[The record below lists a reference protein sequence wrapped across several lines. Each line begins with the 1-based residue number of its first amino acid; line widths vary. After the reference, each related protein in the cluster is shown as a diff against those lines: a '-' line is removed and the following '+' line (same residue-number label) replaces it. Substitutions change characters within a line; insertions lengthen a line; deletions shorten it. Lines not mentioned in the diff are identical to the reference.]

1 VARATTGGTS
11 SEVFREFLRMGLI
24 GFGGPSAHLALF
36 RQRFVRDLRWI
47 DERAFL
53 DAMGAAN
60 LLPGPTSTE
69 VALAIGQARAGR
81 LGLLAAGLGF
91 IGPAAFMVLVLAIA
105 YERFGTLAAVGWLL
119 YGIQPVV
126 VAIVGLAVAGLAPTA
141 LRGPVTWL
149 IGGAATAALLVGV
162 DPVAVLLVA
171 AISGLLIAV
180 GRGWRPGSGGG
191 ALGIAMGAVPGKV
204 AGAVG
209 IGGIGGISGIGLGS
223 IGLPA
228 LFLLFLKIGLLSF
241 GSGYVLVAFL
251 RTDLVQG
258 LGLLSDRQLLD
269 AVAVGQVTPG
279 PVYTA
284 ATFVGYLL
292 AGVPG
297 AVVATIAIFLP
308 AFIGVALVHP
318 FVPRLRGSLVASAV
332 LDGVNAASLGLMAA
346 VTIQLART
354 TVVDAVTLALVVG
367 SFLVLL
373 RRPRAA
379 VPLMVVGAAVGV
391 LVHAGGLVR

>member
-1 VARATTGGTS
+1 VAHATTGS
-11 SEVFREFLRMGLI
+11 ASEVLREFVRLGLT

-36 RQRFVRDLRWI
+36 RQRFVHDLHWI
-47 DERAFL
+47 DERAFVDSL
-53 DAMGAAN
+53 GAAN

-69 VALAIGQARAGR
+69 MALAIGQARAGR

-91 IGPAAFMVLVLAIA
+91 ISPAAVMVVVLAVA
-105 YERFGTLAAVGWLL
+105 YERLGTLDAVGWLL

-126 VAIVGLAVAGLAPTA
+126 VAIVALAVAGLAPTA
-141 LRGPVTWL
+141 LRDAVTWL
-149 IGGAATAALLVGV
+149 IGVGATAALLVGA
-162 DPVAVLLVA
+162 DPVLVLATGA
-171 AISGLLIAV
+171 AAGVLGAWL
-180 GRGWRPGSGGG
+180 RGWRPPAGVAGFLIGVAG
-191 ALGIAMGAVPGKV
+191 VPARAATALGV
-204 AGAVG
+204 A
-209 IGGIGGISGIGLGS
+209 GIGLP
-223 IGLPA
+223 GL
-228 LFLLFLKIGLLSF
+228 FVLFLKIGLLSF

-251 RTDLVQG
+251 RADLVQS
-258 LGLLSDRQLLD
+258 LGLLTDRQLLD

-308 AFIGVALVHP
+308 AFVGVALVHP
-318 FVPRLRGSLVASAV
+318 FVPRLRASPIASAV

-346 VTIQLART
+346 VTIQLARA

-367 SFLVLL
+367 AFAVAV

-379 VPLMVVGAAVGV
+379 VPLMLAGAAVGV
-391 LVHAGGLVR
+391 VVHAAGVVG

>member
-1 VARATTGGTS
+1 
-11 SEVFREFLRMGLI
+11 MGVI

-36 RQRFVRDLRWI
+36 RQRFVRDLGWI
-47 DERAFL
+47 DDRDFL
-53 DAMGAAN
+53 DALGAAN

-91 IGPAAFMVLVLAIA
+91 IGPAAFLVVVLATA
-105 YERFGTLAAVGWLL
+105 YERFGTLDAVGWLL

-126 VAIVGLAVAGLAPTA
+126 VAIVALAVAGLAPTA

-149 IGGAATAALLVGV
+149 VGAAATVALLIGIDPVVVLLGGAAAGIAGALL
-162 DPVAVLLVA
+162 
-171 AISGLLIAV
+171 
-180 GRGWRPGSGGG
+180 RGWRPPSGAASVLAVAAG
-191 ALGIAMGAVPGKV
+191 VPGKSAAAIGI
-204 AGAVG
+204 AGF
-209 IGGIGGISGIGLGS
+209 
-223 IGLPA
+223 GLPA

-251 RTDLVQG
+251 RADLVQG
-258 LGLLSDRQLLD
+258 FGPLTDRQLLD

-284 ATFVGYLL
+284 ATFVGFLL

-308 AFIGVALVHP
+308 AFVGVALVHP
-318 FVPRLRGSLVASAV
+318 FVPRLRASPLAAAV
-332 LDGVNAASLGLMAA
+332 LDGVNVASLGLIAA
-346 VTIQLART
+346 VTVQLART
-354 TVVDAVTLALVVG
+354 TVVDAVTLVLAGG

-373 RRPRAA
+373 RWPRIA
-379 VPLMVVGAAVGV
+379 VPLMLVGAGVGI
-391 LVHAGGLVR
+391 LVHAVGLVH

>member
-1 VARATTGGTS
+1 VARATQGS
-11 SEVFREFLRMGLI
+11 PSEVFREFLRMGLI

-36 RQRFVRDLRWI
+36 RQRFVRDLRWV

-53 DAMGAAN
+53 DSLGAAN

-69 VALAIGQARAGR
+69 MALAIGQARAGR

-91 IGPAAFMVLVLAIA
+91 IVPAALMVLVLAIA
-105 YERFGTLAAVGWLL
+105 YERFGTLDAVAWLL

-126 VAIVGLAVAGLAPTA
+126 VAIVALAVAGLAPTA
-141 LRGPVTWL
+141 LRGPVTWVVAA
-149 IGGAATAALLVGV
+149 AATVALLLGV
-162 DPVAVLLVA
+162 DPVVVLL
-171 AISGLLIAV
+171 
-180 GRGWRPGSGGG
+180 
-191 ALGIAMGAVPGKV
+191 
-204 AGAVG
+204 AGAVAG
-209 IGGIGGISGIGLGS
+209 IAGALLSGWRLPPGAGSVLAGAAAGALAKAAAAIGIAGIGL
-223 IGLPA
+223 PT

-308 AFIGVALVHP
+308 AFVGVALVHP
-318 FVPRLRGSLVASAV
+318 FVPRLRASPVAASI

-354 TVVDAVTLALVVG
+354 TVTDAVTLALAGG

-373 RRPRAA
+373 RFPRAA
-379 VPLMVVGAAVGV
+379 VPLMLVGAATGV
-391 LVHAGGLVR
+391 LVHAASLVP

>member
-1 VARATTGGTS
+1 MAGATTGTP

-47 DERAFL
+47 DEHAFL
-53 DAMGAAN
+53 DSLGAAN

-69 VALAIGQARAGR
+69 LALSIGQARAGR

-91 IGPAAFMVLVLAIA
+91 IAPAALTVLVLAIA
-105 YERFGTLAAVGWLL
+105 YERFGTIDAVGWLL

-126 VAIVGLAVAGLAPTA
+126 VAIVALAVAGLAPTA
-141 LRGPVTWL
+141 LPGPVTWL
-149 IGGAATAALLVGV
+149 IGAAATIGLLVGI
-162 DPVAVLLVA
+162 DPVLVLFAGAAAGLVGA
-171 AISGLLIAV
+171 WLH
-180 GRGWRPGSGGG
+180 GWRPPPGAASFLAAAAGAPAKAAA
-191 ALGIAMGAVPGKV
+191 ALGV
-204 AGAVG
+204 A
-209 IGGIGGISGIGLGS
+209 S
-223 IGLPA
+223 IGLPT

-297 AVVATIAIFLP
+297 AVVATVAIFLP
-308 AFIGVALVHP
+308 AFVGVALVHP
-318 FVPRLRGSLVASAV
+318 FVPRLRTSPVAAAV

-354 TVVDAVTLALVVG
+354 TVTDAVTLALAAG
-367 SFLVLL
+367 SFVILL
-373 RRPRAA
+373 RWPRAA
-379 VPLMVVGAAVGV
+379 VPLMLIGAATGV
-391 LVHAGGLVR
+391 LVHAAGLVR

>member
-1 VARATTGGTS
+1 VAHATQGS
-11 SEVFREFLRMGLI
+11 PSEVFREFLRMGLI

-36 RQRFVRDLRWI
+36 RQRFVRDLGWV

-53 DAMGAAN
+53 DALGAAN

-69 VALAIGQARAGR
+69 MALAIGQARAGR

-91 IGPAAFMVLVLAIA
+91 IVPAALMVLVLGMA
-105 YERFGTLAAVGWLL
+105 YERFGTLDAVAWLL

-126 VAIVGLAVAGLAPTA
+126 VAIVALAVAGLAPTA
-141 LRGPVTWL
+141 LRGPMTWL
-149 IGGAATAALLVGV
+149 VGAVATVALLVGI
-162 DPVAVLLVA
+162 DPVVVLVAGAVAGLAGAVL
-171 AISGLLIAV
+171 
-180 GRGWRPGSGGG
+180 RGWRPPPGAASVVAAAAGVPGKTAA
-191 ALGIAMGAVPGKV
+191 ALGIA
-204 AGAVG
+204 
-209 IGGIGGISGIGLGS
+209 S

-308 AFIGVALVHP
+308 AFVGVALVHP
-318 FVPRLRGSLVASAV
+318 FVPRLRASPAAAAI

-346 VTIQLART
+346 VTVQLART
-354 TVVDAVTLALVVG
+354 TITDADTLALAG
-367 SFLVLL
+367 CSFLVLL
-373 RRPRAA
+373 RWPRAA
-379 VPLMVVGAAVGV
+379 VPLMVLGGVVGV
-391 LVHAGGLVR
+391 AVHIFRVV

>member
-1 VARATTGGTS
+1 VARATQGS
-11 SEVFREFLRMGLI
+11 PSEVFRQFLRMGLI

-36 RQRFVRDLRWI
+36 RQRFVRDLGWV

-53 DAMGAAN
+53 DALGAAN

-91 IGPAAFMVLVLAIA
+91 VVPAALMVLVLAVA
-105 YERFGTLAAVGWLL
+105 YERFGTLDAVEWLL

-126 VAIVGLAVAGLAPTA
+126 VAIVALAVAGLVPTA
-141 LRGPVTWL
+141 LRGPPTWL
-149 IGGAATAALLVGV
+149 IGAAATVAVLLGV
-162 DPVAVLLVA
+162 DPVVVLLASAAAGIARAVL
-171 AISGLLIAV
+171 G
-180 GRGWRPGSGGG
+180 GWRPPPGAASVLAVAASPQGRTAA
-191 ALGIAMGAVPGKV
+191 ALGIAG
-204 AGAVG
+204 
-209 IGGIGGISGIGLGS
+209 

-251 RTDLVQG
+251 RTDLVHG

-292 AGVPG
+292 GGVPG
-297 AVVATIAIFLP
+297 AVAATIAIFVP
-308 AFIGVALVHP
+308 AFVGVALVHP
-318 FVPRLRGSLVASAV
+318 FVPRLRASPAAAAV

-346 VTIQLART
+346 VTIQLARA
-354 TVVDAVTLALVVG
+354 TVVDAVTLALVAG
-367 SFLVLL
+367 SFIVLL
-373 RRPRAA
+373 RWPRAA
-379 VPLMVVGAAVGV
+379 VPLMLLGGVAGVAVHVFRVV
-391 LVHAGGLVR
+391 

>member
-1 VARATTGGTS
+1 
-11 SEVFREFLRMGLI
+11 
-24 GFGGPSAHLALF
+24 LF
-36 RQRFVRDLRWI
+36 RQRFVRDLGWI

-91 IGPAAFMVLVLAIA
+91 IGPAALMVLVLAIA
-105 YERFGTLAAVGWLL
+105 YERFGTLAEVGWLL

-149 IGGAATAALLVGV
+149 TGGAATVALLVGV
-162 DPVAVLLVA
+162 DPVAVLVAAAVLGLLVA
-171 AISGLLIAV
+171 VS
-180 GRGWRPGSGGG
+180 RGWRPGSAGGSLG
-191 ALGIAMGAVPGKV
+191 SALGAVPGKV
-204 AGAVG
+204 AGALG
-209 IGGIGGISGIGLGS
+209 IGGFSVVGLGS
-223 IGLPA
+223 IGPPA

-241 GSGYVLVAFL
+241 GSGYVLVAVL
-251 RTDLVQG
+251 RTDLGQG

-297 AVVATIAIFLP
+297 AVVATVAIFLP

-318 FVPRLRGSLVASAV
+318 FVPRLRASLVASAV

-346 VTIQLART
+346 VTVQLART
-354 TVVDAVTLALVVG
+354 TVVDAVTLALAGG

-373 RRPRAA
+373 VRPRAA
-379 VPLMVVGAAVGV
+379 VLLMVVGAAVGV
-391 LVHAGGLVR
+391 LVHAVGLVS

>member
-1 VARATTGGTS
+1 
-11 SEVFREFLRMGLI
+11 M
-24 GFGGPSAHLALF
+24 
-36 RQRFVRDLRWI
+36 
-47 DERAFL
+47 
-53 DAMGAAN
+53 
-60 LLPGPTSTE
+60 
-69 VALAIGQARAGR
+69 ALAIGQARAGR

-91 IGPAAFMVLVLAIA
+91 VVPAAVMVLALAVV
-105 YERFGTLAAVGWLL
+105 YERFGSLEAVGWLL

-126 VAIVGLAVAGLAPTA
+126 VAIVALAVAGLAPTA
-141 LRGPVTWL
+141 LRNAVTWL
-149 IGGAATAALLVGV
+149 IGVAAVVALLLGV
-162 DPVAVLLVA
+162 DPVVVLVGGAAV
-171 AISGLLIAV
+171 GLLGAWL
-180 GRGWRPGSGGG
+180 GGWRPGRGAAAGLVGAWLGGWRPG
-191 ALGIAMGAVPGKV
+191 RGAASMVVAAAEAPARVATALGV
-204 AGAVG
+204 AG
-209 IGGIGGISGIGLGS
+209 

-228 LFLLFLKIGLLSF
+228 LFLLFLKIGLVSF

-251 RTDLVQG
+251 RADLVQG

-308 AFIGVALVHP
+308 AFVGVALVHP
-318 FVPRLRGSLVASAV
+318 FVPRLRASPLASAV
-332 LDGVNAASLGLMAA
+332 LDGISAASLGLMAA

-354 TVVDAVTLALVVG
+354 TVVDAVTLALAVG

-379 VPLMVVGAAVGV
+379 VPLMAAGAAVGV
-391 LVHAGGLVR
+391 LVHAVGVVH

>member
-1 VARATTGGTS
+1 
-11 SEVFREFLRMGLI
+11 MGLI

-36 RQRFVRDLRWI
+36 RQRFVRDLGWI
-47 DERAFL
+47 DEATFL
-53 DAMGAAN
+53 DSLGAAN

-91 IGPAAFMVLVLAIA
+91 IVPAALIVLVLAIG
-105 YERFGTLAAVGWLL
+105 YERFGTLEAVGWLL

-126 VAIVGLAVAGLAPTA
+126 VAIVGLAVAGLAPVA
-141 LRGPVTWL
+141 LRGPATWL
-149 IGGAATAALLVGV
+149 IGIAATGALLLGV
-162 DPVAVLLVA
+162 DPVVVLLAA
-171 AISGLLIAV
+171 AILGTGMAI
-180 GRGWRPGSGGG
+180 GRGWRPGAPARSLAVAAV
-191 ALGIAMGAVPGKV
+191 ALPGKA
-204 AGAVG
+204 AGAIG
-209 IGGIGGISGIGLGS
+209 IGKLPGLIGG

-228 LFLLFLKIGLLSF
+228 LFVTFLKIGLLSF

-258 LGLLSDRQLLD
+258 LGLLTDRQLLD

-297 AVVATIAIFLP
+297 AFVATVAIFLP
-308 AFIGVALVHP
+308 AFVGVALVHP
-318 FVPRLRGSLVASAV
+318 YLPRLRASTLAAGI
-332 LDGVNAASLGLMAA
+332 LDAVNAASLGLMAA

-354 TVVDAVTLALVVG
+354 TVMDAVTLGLAAG
-367 SFLVLL
+367 SFVVLL
-373 RRPRAA
+373 GWPRTA
-379 VPLMVVGAAVGV
+379 VPLMLVGGAVGV
-391 LVHAGGLVR
+391 LVHAAGVVG